1 MNSLRKSVNSCK
13 RSAIRQ
19 RGRGVLHLTQQLK
32 ISWRFRV
39 KRTVRVV
46 VLLSLACAALATF
59 SNFAQAQ
66 KIDIAFGISTTEAP
80 GASSADSN
88 HNPISLTGGV
98 YPGFSGDFLFYH
110 NVGIGAEV
118 FWRGGH
124 VNCPDVVCG
133 LDSGIN
139 FRPVFYDFNAVYS
152 PKLASHV
159 HAELVGGI
167 GAMDTHYSACTLSGN
182 SCGGTQL
189 ISSSNHFDVDLGGGL
204 KFYLTKGF
212 FVRPEARYYW
222 INNNT
227 DYSSNHA
234 TRFGASIGY
243 TFR

>member
-1 MNSLRKSVNSCK
+1 M
-13 RSAIRQ
+13 
-19 RGRGVLHLTQQLK
+19 
-32 ISWRFRV
+32 